1 MLVGES
7 NAKALGA
14 NALDDLPRPQRL
26 GRTFSVCF
34 DESTNPEFGAPEVA
48 HHREQHI
55 GQIVG
60 PNDAEDGRPGT
71 VAGFAIVT

>member
-1 MLVGES
+1 MSSPMHWPPL
-7 NAKALGA
+7 
-14 NALDDLPRPQRL
+14 RL
-26 GRTFSVCF
+26 GRPFAIRF

-48 HHREQHI
+48 HHREQHM

-60 PNDAEDGRPGT
+60 PNDAEDGRSGT